1 MLTLHKT
8 AVVGGTEIFYR
19 EAGDPAGP
27 AVVLLPG
34 HPSSSHAYRGLIDH
48 LAGRWHVVAPDY
60 PGYGFS
66 PVPTETPTFDGLADI
81 TTRLLE
87 QVGIERYV
95 LYMFDFGAPVGMRMA
110 ASHPERIAG
119 LVSQNGNIAV
129 EGLGEPL
136 GPLAEWWTD
145 REAHGAT
152 IQQFLAPGSTEAQWS
167 AGLRDRASLDPA
179 LVALDVAL
187 LADPGRRAVAE
198 ALLWDYQTNPGLYPQ
213 WQAWLGEQRPPTL
226 AIWGARDPFFTPAG
240 AEAFRTANPD
250 TEVVL
255 LDTGHFAL
263 VEELDTIADA
273 VGCLLTR
280 AYA

>member
-8 AVVGGTEIFYR
+8 AAVGGTEIFYR
-19 EAGDPAGP
+19 EAGDAARP

-34 HPSSSHAYRGLIDH
+34 HPSSSHAYTGLIDR

-66 PVPTETPTFDGLADI
+66 AIPAETPTFDGLAEL

-87 QVGIERYV
+87 QVGIDRYV

-110 ASHPERIAG
+110 TSHPERIAG
-119 LVSQNGNIAV
+119 LVSQNGNVAF

-145 REAHGAT
+145 RAAHRAT
-152 IQQFLAPGSTEAQWS
+152 VEQFLAAESTEAQWS
-167 AGLRDRASLDPA
+167 AGLRDRAALDPA

-187 LADPGRRAVAE
+187 LADPRRQAVAE

-226 AIWGARDPFFTPAG
+226 AIWGARDPFFTPSG

-250 TEVVL
+250 TDVVL

-263 VEELDTIADA
+263 VEELGTIADA
-273 VGCLLTR
+273 VDGLLTR